1 MSIKKPLTLVVMM
14 SFSSLAW
21 AGGDKIAPAET
32 LDAAELAEEATLY
45 LPSINEIHGD
55 AKRLGITGSWGKFIR
70 VESKAYAKMSLPQ
83 RAFEVGNTLS
93 DIAFVVLDGPD
104 SNAAPSKAIIQQA
117 YNALVS
123 LELPA
128 NIKAEIQTLKEQMEM
143 GRLKNQA
150 LRQKVDSLLGEIVP
164 QIERDKNLSIRDS
177 GVLVLAAGYFKALYL
192 GARTVGSY
200 PSPTREQLDMFRWGN
215 LVDYF
220 LNHLTQEA
228 TPEFKNN
235 RTVKNFVV
243 ALKMIQPLVSKQ
255 PGEITKGD
263 VKKIARALRLSFK

>member
-1 MSIKKPLTLVVMM
+1 MSIKKPLALVVMM
-14 SFSSLAW
+14 SFASLAW
-21 AGGDKIAPAET
+21 AGQITAEDET
-32 LDAAELAEEATLY
+32 LDAAEMAEEVTLY
-45 LPSINEIHGD
+45 LPSINEIHRD
-55 AKRLGITGSWGKFIR
+55 AKHVGITGNWGSFIR
-70 VESKAYAKMSLPQ
+70 VQSKAYATMSKPQ
-83 RAFEVGNTLS
+83 RAFEVGKTLS
-93 DIAFVVLDGPD
+93 DIAFIVLDGPD

-143 GRLKNQA
+143 GRLKGKA
-150 LRQKVDSLLGEIVP
+150 LRKKMDALLNEIVP
-164 QIERDKNLSIRDS
+164 QIEEDENLSIRDS

-200 PSPTREQLDMFRWGN
+200 PTPTREQLDMFRWGE

-220 LNHLTQEA
+220 LNHLTQKA

-235 RTVKNFVV
+235 STVKNFVV
-243 ALKMIQPLVSKQ
+243 ALKRIKPLVSKQ
-255 PGEITKGD
+255 QGEITKRD
-263 VKKIARALRLSFK
+263 VKAIARALRLSFK